1 MNKQRSDIMLKKLLA
16 MFTKCLLNF
25 INAKLDDKNHL
36 KIINIR
42 QYNIKQLFQNTLGDF
57 FSNDISNKYVFQKK
71 DYNKNIIK
79 KLINKNKELE
89 NIFNKT
95 ILECLE
101 HFRGT
106 KNIGGLEGLE
116 NEYSKM
122 IQQLEKKEYDEEYI
136 LKFIIIIYS
145 VENILYK
152 KNK

>member
-1 MNKQRSDIMLKKLLA
+1 MNTLKKRKFYRDVIISKLFR
-16 MFTKCLLNF
+16 MFRKSLLNF
-25 INAKLDDKNHL
+25 INQKIYDKKQLKQFSILKFPKLSF
-36 KIINIR
+36 IN
-42 QYNIKQLFQNTLGDF
+42 KQLFQKTLGDF
-57 FSNDISNKYVFQKK
+57 FSTND

-79 KLINKNKELE
+79 KLIIEDKEFE

-106 KNIGGLEGLE
+106 KNIDGLEGLE

-122 IQQLEKKEYDEEYI
+122 IQRLEERGEDEEYI

-145 VENILYK
+145 VEK
-152 KNK
+152 KFL